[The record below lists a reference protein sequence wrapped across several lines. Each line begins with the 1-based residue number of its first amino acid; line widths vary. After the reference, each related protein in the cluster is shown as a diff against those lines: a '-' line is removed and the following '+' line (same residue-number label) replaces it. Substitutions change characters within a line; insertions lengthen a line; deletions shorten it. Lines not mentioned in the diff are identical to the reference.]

1 MLLNL
6 YEVQHNKL
14 YNTCIIH
21 RQNVMVPL
29 SWAISRALRYQPSD
43 PKHYIAHQLLRWKY
57 ENVSQKEM
65 HSARQFIISTMTML
79 DQKLVKNIFLV
90 FLGRNIVAIIY

>member
-1 MLLNL
+1 MHTHI
-6 YEVQHNKL
+6 Y
-14 YNTCIIH
+14 

-57 ENVSQKEM
+57 GNVPQEEV
-65 HSARQFIISTMTML
+65 HSAQQFVASATIMM
-79 DQKLVKNIFLV
+79 DQKLIVKKIHLAFFSNRV
-90 FLGRNIVAIIY
+90 